1 MLTYACSASL
11 VRLCYTLKGYGV
23 ELTNPEACLAVLVAG
38 QRSQASLSARGAVN
52 PLTATLLPACFTPR
66 TEFHSVRIFTFG
78 HPEFEYGVQLFSI
91 KLADSTMLL
100 FDRCTLRTMEGAPL
114 ESESQPEPGR
124 QSKAA
129 PRAPNVQRLATGD
142 G

>member
-1 MLTYACSASL
+1 M
-11 VRLCYTLKGYGV
+11 
-23 ELTNPEACLAVLVAG
+23 
-38 QRSQASLSARGAVN
+38 
-52 PLTATLLPACFTPR
+52 ACFTPGR
-66 TEFHSVRIFTFG
+66 QIPRVRIFILG
-78 HPEFEYGVQLFSI
+78 HLEFEYAVQLFSI

-129 PRAPNVQRLATGD
+129 HRAPNVQRLATGD

>member
-1 MLTYACSASL
+1 M
-11 VRLCYTLKGYGV
+11 
-23 ELTNPEACLAVLVAG
+23 
-38 QRSQASLSARGAVN
+38 
-52 PLTATLLPACFTPR
+52 PACFMPGR
-66 TEFHSVRIFTFG
+66 EFHSVRIFILG
-78 HPEFEYGVQLFSI
+78 HLEFEYAGQLFSI

-100 FDRCTLRTMEGAPL
+100 FDRRTLRTMEGAPL

>member
-1 MLTYACSASL
+1 MPIIAPPAPATA
-11 VRLCYTLKGYGV
+11 RL
-23 ELTNPEACLAVLVAG
+23 
-38 QRSQASLSARGAVN
+38 ARGGGRHYVEKDQRN
-52 PLTATLLPACFTPR
+52 GWLLLQACFTPR

-78 HPEFEYGVQLFSI
+78 HLEFEYAGHFFSI
-91 KLADSTMLL
+91 KLADSTMIL